1 MMNNGLKFIGSV
13 GSVEELP
20 SIVSPGHLMCVG
32 NDTYLYTGDNWEKL
46 LPTIDI
52 ADTDN
57 TTNAVKITARVCS
70 QCGAPVN
77 THRIS
82 CEYCGVKYE

>member
-1 MMNNGLKFIGSV
+1 MDSVLTFMGSV
-13 GSVEELP
+13 GSFEELP
-20 SIVSPGHLMCVG
+20 SIVSPGHLMSVG
-32 NDTYLYTGDNWEKL
+32 DDVYLYTGDDWEKL
-46 LPTIDI
+46 SSTIDI
-52 ADTDN
+52 AGTDD
-57 TTNAVKITARVCS
+57 TTNAVKITARICS